1 MAVTSDRHI
10 CRRVKLNGEV
20 EEVEGTIKAEY
31 DFDKKWELKDM
42 EDEND
47 FSSKE
52 KADKA
57 LNVTLLWRF
66 SLRYVKFWLI
76 KIRNAGICLL
86 NKG

>member
-1 MAVTSDRHI
+1 M
-10 CRRVKLNGEV
+10 

-47 FSSKE
+47 FSSKG

-57 LNVTLLWRF
+57 LNVTLLLTVLYRLEIHF
-66 SLRYVKFWLI
+66 FGGLAY
-76 KIRNAGICLL
+76 GM
-86 NKG
+86 

>member
-47 FSSKE
+47 FLLKE
-52 KADKA
+52 KTDKA
-57 LNVTLLWRF
+57 LNVTLLLTVLYRLEIHF
-66 SLRYVKFWLI
+66 FGGLAY
-76 KIRNAGICLL
+76 GM
-86 NKG
+86 